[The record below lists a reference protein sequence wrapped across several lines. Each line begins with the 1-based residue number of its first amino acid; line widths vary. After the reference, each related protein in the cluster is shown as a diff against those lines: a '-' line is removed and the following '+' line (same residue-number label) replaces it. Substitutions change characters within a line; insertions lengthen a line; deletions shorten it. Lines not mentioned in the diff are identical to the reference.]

1 MRLTAEEEITL
12 ARRVQ
17 AGDRDARNALVE
29 ANLGLVYDMARHFW
43 TKDVVTERRDL
54 EQCGVLGLME
64 AAERFDPERG
74 VRFSTYAWQW
84 IRQAMS
90 RAARTAGTIKRRA
103 NTGVPTTEAGR
114 RAQALRQATVWR
126 LDAPLSDDGED
137 TLLDVLPGSSDVEME
152 VFSRLETE
160 RLLSLLSLPHQRLI
174 LETWLYD
181 GLGINEAS
189 VQAGYSRGLGNSIL
203 VTLRQ
208 RAKECE
214 EQHDAR

>member
-1 MRLTAEEEITL
+1 MRLTHEEEQAL

-17 AGDRDARNALVE
+17 AGDRAARNALVE

-43 TKDVVTERRDL
+43 TRDVATERRDL

-126 LDAPLSDDGED
+126 LDAPLSDDSDD
-137 TLLDVLPGSSDVEME
+137 TLLDVLASSSEVETE
-152 VFSRLETE
+152 VLNRLEAE
-160 RLLSLLSLPHQRLI
+160 RLLSLTTLPHQREI
-174 LETWLYD
+174 LERWMYD
-181 GLGINEAS
+181 GIGINEAS
-189 VQAGYSRGLGNSIL
+189 VRAGYSRGLGTSVIL
-203 VTLRQ
+203 TLRQ
-208 RAKECE
+208 RAGE
-214 EQHDAR
+214 